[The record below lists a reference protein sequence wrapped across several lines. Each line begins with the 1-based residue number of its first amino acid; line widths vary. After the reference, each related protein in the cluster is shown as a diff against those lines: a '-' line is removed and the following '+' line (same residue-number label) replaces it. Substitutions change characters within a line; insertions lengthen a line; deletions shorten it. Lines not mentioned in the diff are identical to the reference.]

1 MWKELPKVLKSD
13 FGFQGCI
20 ASLELNGVMVD
31 PMKVT
36 SVCTKHDILYPI
48 LTLKDALVPSQSV
61 IEGCQG
67 EFHRLNKVTHIPYF
81 LFEDIFQFKWHI
93 YVFIIITVYLYSV
106 VVLSLNIKVFTISQ
120 LTFTIWTNRCYL
132 KLWGYKVEKK
142 SNNYIYFVST
152 W

>member
-36 SVCTKHDILYPI
+36 SVRTKTKYTISQ
-48 LTLKDALVPSQSV
+48 LKDALVPSQSV

-67 EFHRLNKVTHIPYF
+67 ECHQSSKT
-81 LFEDIFQFKWHI
+81 
-93 YVFIIITVYLYSV
+93 
-106 VVLSLNIKVFTISQ
+106 
-120 LTFTIWTNRCYL
+120 
-132 KLWGYKVEKK
+132 
-142 SNNYIYFVST
+142 
-152 W
+152 

>member
-36 SVCTKHDILYPI
+36 SIQHKNYTILYC
-48 LTLKDALVPSQSV
+48 LSNSKDALVPSQSV

-67 EFHRLNKVTHIPYF
+67 ECY
-81 LFEDIFQFKWHI
+81 QF
-93 YVFIIITVYLYSV
+93 
-106 VVLSLNIKVFTISQ
+106 N
-120 LTFTIWTNRCYL
+120 
-132 KLWGYKVEKK
+132 
-142 SNNYIYFVST
+142 
-152 W
+152 